1 MTTAAYSRPD
11 KSEYPDYCEGYV
23 SKVPAGDIVTVL
35 GDQLEESLALFRSIP
50 ETRGSYRYAEG
61 KWSVKEV
68 IGHITDGERILAYR
82 ALRFA
87 RADGQPVA
95 GFDENAYVPAGRFN
109 ERPIASLIDEF
120 ESIRAAALS
129 CNRWR
134 IWVWIS
140 ANRFLPAWVWD
151 GSNRCEARSTAI
163 WSISDLL
170 TLSARAA
177 GTWEISA

>member
-35 GDQLEESLALFRSIP
+35 RAQLDDSLALFRSIP

-87 RADGQPVA
+87 RGDATPLA
-95 GFDENAYVPAGRFN
+95 GYEQDDYVLGGGFEGR
-109 ERPIASLIDEF
+109 SLKDLIDEF
-120 ESIRAAALS
+120 ETVRRATISLFS
-129 CNRWR
+129 SFDGE
-134 IWVWIS
+134 VWS
-140 ANRFLPAWVWD
+140 RRGVANKNEMSVRGIAYVL
-151 GSNRCEARSTAI
+151 
-163 WSISDLL
+163 
-170 TLSARAA
+170 A
-177 GTWEISA
+177 GHERHHVEILRNKYMQ

>member
-35 GDQLEESLALFRSIP
+35 GAQLEESLALFRSIP

-61 KWSVKEV
+61 KWSVKEA

-87 RADGQPVA
+87 RGDTTPLAGYEQDDYVLGG
-95 GFDENAYVPAGRFN
+95 GFDRRSLKDLINEFETVRRATISLFSSFDGEAWSRRGVANKNEMSVRGVAYVLAGH
-109 ERPIASLIDEF
+109 ERHHVEIL
-120 ESIRAAALS
+120 R
-129 CNRWR
+129 NRY
-134 IWVWIS
+134 
-140 ANRFLPAWVWD
+140 LQ
-151 GSNRCEARSTAI
+151 
-163 WSISDLL
+163 
-170 TLSARAA
+170 
-177 GTWEISA
+177 

>member
-35 GDQLEESLALFRSIP
+35 GTQLDDSLGLFRSIP

-87 RADGQPVA
+87 RGDATPLAGYEQDDYVLGG
-95 GFDENAYVPAGRFN
+95 GFDR
-109 ERPIASLIDEF
+109 RSLKDLIDEF
-120 ESIRAAALS
+120 EIVRRAT
-129 CNRWR
+129 
-134 IWVWIS
+134 IS
-140 ANRFLPAWVWD
+140 LFSSFDGEAWSRRGVANKNEMSVRGIAYVLAGHERHHV
-151 GSNRCEARSTAI
+151 EI
-163 WSISDLL
+163 L
-170 TLSARAA
+170 RAKYL
-177 GTWEISA
+177 I

>member
-35 GDQLEESLALFRSIP
+35 GDQLDDSLALFRSIP

-87 RADGQPVA
+87 RGDTTPLA
-95 GFDENAYVPAGRFN
+95 GYEQDDYVLGGGF
-109 ERPIASLIDEF
+109 ERRSLKDLIDEF
-120 ESIRAAALS
+120 ETVRRAT
-129 CNRWR
+129 
-134 IWVWIS
+134 IS
-140 ANRFLPAWVWD
+140 LFSSFDGEAWSRRGVANKNEMSVRGIAYVLAGHERHHV
-151 GSNRCEARSTAI
+151 EI
-163 WSISDLL
+163 L
-170 TLSARAA
+170 RAKYL
-177 GTWEISA
+177 I

>member
-35 GDQLEESLALFRSIP
+35 GAQLEESLALFRNIP
-50 ETRGSYRYAEG
+50 EARGGYRYAEE

-87 RADGQPVA
+87 RGDTTPLA
-95 GFDENAYVPAGRFN
+95 GYEQDDYVLGGGF
-109 ERPIASLIDEF
+109 ERRSLKDLIDEF
-120 ESIRAAALS
+120 ETVRCATMSLFSSFDGEAWSRRGVANKNEMTVRGVAYVLAGHERHHVEILRAKYL
-129 CNRWR
+129 
-134 IWVWIS
+134 I
-140 ANRFLPAWVWD
+140 
-151 GSNRCEARSTAI
+151 
-163 WSISDLL
+163 
-170 TLSARAA
+170 
-177 GTWEISA
+177 

>member
-35 GDQLEESLALFRSIP
+35 GDQLDDSLALFRSIP

-87 RADGQPVA
+87 RGDATPLA
-95 GFDENAYVPAGRFN
+95 GYEQDDYVLGGGF
-109 ERPIASLIDEF
+109 ERRSLKDLIDEF
-120 ESIRAAALS
+120 ETVRRATSSLFSSFDGEAWS
-129 CNRWR
+129 RR
-134 IWVWIS
+134 GI
-140 ANRFLPAWVWD
+140 ANENEMSVRGIAYVLA
-151 GSNRCEARSTAI
+151 GHERHHLEI
-163 WSISDLL
+163 L
-170 TLSARAA
+170 RAKYL
-177 GTWEISA
+177 I